1 MYFDYKIAFN
11 QLKLILPLE
20 KVFIPWIYM
29 SENSITDNITSTSEL
44 PNFLRLIIDKH
55 NVQIIW
61 QLNSV
66 GRKFHCYCEHVPERK
81 LRSN

>member
-1 MYFDYKIAFN
+1 MSVPKIAFN

-55 NVQIIW
+55 NVKIIW

-66 GRKFHCYCEHVPERK
+66 GRKFYCYC
-81 LRSN
+81 